1 MSENYKIMSKFIKD
15 ISGETPD
22 IETYLYVKDF
32 ISKYQLNIE
41 INSKALKKQ
50 IIEVNTILKFHDN
63 SESKKKSHF
72 EMTYT
77 SVIKL
82 NEEIEDKNIIQKII
96 LCDVQKEIFPEIEKA
111 LLNLLHTSGY
121 PNIKFEKKVDFD
133 ELYKKQFN
141 SKIFA
146 VNYDLLVTNP
156 KTIIKSLIKWLGWD
170 WNEKYLSPH
179 NNQRTVLTASNVQVR
194 SPINSKSI
202 GGWRNYKEILKPAI
216 EILTKTDKYRDL
228 ISL

>member
-1 MSENYKIMSKFIKD
+1 MSLKTLKKMMNENYKIMSKFIKD

-41 INSKALKKQ
+41 INSKPLKAQ
-50 IIEVNTILKFHDN
+50 VIEVNTLLKFHDIT
-63 SESKKKSHF
+63 ESKKKSHF

-82 NEEIEDKNIIQKII
+82 NEKIKDKKVVEKIV
-96 LCDVQKEIFPEIEKA
+96 LCDVQKEIYPELEKA

-133 ELYKKQFN
+133 ELYNKQFN
-141 SKIFA
+141 
-146 VNYDLLVTNP
+146 
-156 KTIIKSLIKWLGWD
+156 
-170 WNEKYLSPH
+170 
-179 NNQRTVLTASNVQVR
+179 
-194 SPINSKSI
+194 
-202 GGWRNYKEILKPAI
+202 
-216 EILTKTDKYRDL
+216 
-228 ISL
+228 

>member
-1 MSENYKIMSKFIKD
+1 MNENYKIMSKFIKD

-41 INSKALKKQ
+41 INSKPLKAQ
-50 IIEVNTILKFHDN
+50 IVEVNTLLKFHDI

-72 EMTYT
+72 EITYT

-82 NEEIEDKNIIQKII
+82 NEEIKDKKVLQKII
-96 LCDVQKEIFPEIEKA
+96 LCDVQKEIYPELEKA

-121 PNIKFEKKVDFD
+121 PNIKFEKKVDFE

-141 SKIFA
+141 
-146 VNYDLLVTNP
+146 
-156 KTIIKSLIKWLGWD
+156 
-170 WNEKYLSPH
+170 
-179 NNQRTVLTASNVQVR
+179 
-194 SPINSKSI
+194 
-202 GGWRNYKEILKPAI
+202 
-216 EILTKTDKYRDL
+216 
-228 ISL
+228 

>member
-41 INSKALKKQ
+41 INSKPLKAQ
-50 IIEVNTILKFHDN
+50 IIEVNTLLKFHDN
-63 SESKKKSHF
+63 TESKKKSHF

-82 NEEIEDKNIIQKII
+82 NEEIKDKKVLQKLI
-96 LCDVQKEIFPEIEKA
+96 LCDVQKEIYPELERA

-121 PNIKFEKKVDFD
+121 PNIKFEKKVNFD
-133 ELYKKQFN
+133 ELYDKQF
-141 SKIFA
+141 
-146 VNYDLLVTNP
+146 
-156 KTIIKSLIKWLGWD
+156 IKKNFS
-170 WNEKYLSPH
+170 
-179 NNQRTVLTASNVQVR
+179 SN
-194 SPINSKSI
+194 
-202 GGWRNYKEILKPAI
+202 
-216 EILTKTDKYRDL
+216 
-228 ISL
+228 

>member
-22 IETYLYVKDF
+22 IETYLYVKDY

-41 INSKALKKQ
+41 INSKPLKTQ
-50 IIEVNTILKFHDN
+50 IVEVNTLLKFHDI

-72 EMTYT
+72 EITYT

-82 NEEIEDKNIIQKII
+82 NEEIKDKKVLQKII
-96 LCDVQKEIFPEIEKA
+96 LCDVQKEIYPELEKA

-121 PNIKFEKKVDFD
+121 PNIKFEKKVDFE

-141 SKIFA
+141 
-146 VNYDLLVTNP
+146 
-156 KTIIKSLIKWLGWD
+156 
-170 WNEKYLSPH
+170 
-179 NNQRTVLTASNVQVR
+179 
-194 SPINSKSI
+194 
-202 GGWRNYKEILKPAI
+202 
-216 EILTKTDKYRDL
+216 
-228 ISL
+228 

>member
-41 INSKALKKQ
+41 INSKPLKAQ
-50 IIEVNTILKFHDN
+50 IIEVNTLLKFHDN

-82 NEEIEDKNIIQKII
+82 NEEIKDKKILQKII
-96 LCDVQKEIFPEIEKA
+96 LCDVQKEIYPELEKA

-121 PNIKFEKKVDFD
+121 PNIKFEKKVDFE

-141 SKIFA
+141 
-146 VNYDLLVTNP
+146 
-156 KTIIKSLIKWLGWD
+156 
-170 WNEKYLSPH
+170 
-179 NNQRTVLTASNVQVR
+179 
-194 SPINSKSI
+194 
-202 GGWRNYKEILKPAI
+202 
-216 EILTKTDKYRDL
+216 
-228 ISL
+228 